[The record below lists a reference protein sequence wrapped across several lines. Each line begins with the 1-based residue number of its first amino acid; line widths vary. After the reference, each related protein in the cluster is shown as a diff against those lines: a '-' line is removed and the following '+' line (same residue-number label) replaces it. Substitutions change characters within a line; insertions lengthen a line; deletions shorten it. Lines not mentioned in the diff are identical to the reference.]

1 MAGAAVAELSADF
14 SCLFDTRGRQR
25 RKVAGRTPP
34 AFFIQLSA
42 IGFTMTDKENSRH
55 GHSSPEKRSQA
66 D

>member
-14 SCLFDTRGRQR
+14 SCLFDTHGRQR